1 MSEQSQL
8 PKVSVYLITLNEG
21 RHLDEVLAS
30 VKGADEILLVDSG
43 STDDTLSIA
52 EKHGA
57 RIIHQDWLGYA
68 RQKAFALEQCR
79 NDWVINLDGDEVLPE
94 GAFEQIQQRIAK
106 GDINGIYL
114 AHDDIFMG
122 HSLPYHRHHRFRRVY
137 RKSKSQW
144 NTSTKVHE
152 HIEVEPP
159 LTHLPIDVKHY
170 GYDSAHGY
178 MDKLNKYSLLKA
190 KQREER
196 GRHCSLARVLLIFPL
211 MFIKFYFIRRMFLA
225 GWRGFIKANI
235 DAFHFFLTEAKL
247 YERAYRRKRGDK
259 VEKSEY

>member
-1 MSEQSQL
+1 MSDT
-8 PKVSVYLITLNEG
+8 PKISVYLITKNEA
-21 RHLDEVLAS
+21 RHLDEVLTS
-30 VKGADEILLVDSG
+30 VNQADEIVLVDSG
-43 STDDTLSIA
+43 STDGTLRIA
-52 EKHGA
+52 ERHGA
-57 RIIHQDWLGYA
+57 RVIHQDWLGYA
-68 RQKAFALEQCR
+68 KQKAFALEQCR
-79 NDWVINLDGDEVLPE
+79 NDWVINLDGDEVLPD
-94 GAFEQIQQRIAK
+94 GAFEQIAARIAK
-106 GDINGIYL
+106 NDINGIYL

-122 HSLPYHRHHRFRRVY
+122 HSLPGHRHHRFRRVY

-144 NTSTKVHE
+144 NTATKVHE

-159 LTHLPIDVKHY
+159 LAHLPIDVKHY

-211 MFIKFYFIRRMFLA
+211 MFIKFYIIRRMFLA

-247 YERAYRRKRGDK
+247 YERQYRKKRGDDI
-259 VEKSEY
+259 EKSER

>member
-1 MSEQSQL
+1 MADT
-8 PKVSVYLITLNEG
+8 PKISVYLITKNEG
-21 RHLDEVLAS
+21 RHLDEVLSS
-30 VKGADEILLVDSG
+30 VKGADEIVLVDSG
-43 STDDTLSIA
+43 STDDTLTIA
-52 EKHGA
+52 EQHDA

-68 RQKAFALEQCR
+68 KQKAFALEQCR
-79 NDWVINLDGDEVLPE
+79 NDWVINLDGDEVLPD
-94 GAFEQIQQRIAK
+94 GAFEQIQQRIAE

-122 HSLPYHRHHRFRRVY
+122 HSLPGHRHHRFRRVY
-137 RKSKSQW
+137 RKSKSRW
-144 NTSTKVHE
+144 NTSLKVHE
-152 HIEVEPP
+152 HIEVDDP

-190 KQREER
+190 KQREEQ
-196 GRHCSLARVLLIFPL
+196 GRTCSLARVLLIFPL
-211 MFIKFYFIRRMFLA
+211 MFIKFYIIRRMFLA

-247 YERAYRRKRGDK
+247 YEREYRRKRGDD
-259 VEKSEY
+259 VEKSER

>member
-1 MSEQSQL
+1 MADL
-8 PKVSVYLITLNEG
+8 PKISVYLITKNEA

-30 VKGADEILLVDSG
+30 VKQADEIVLVDSG
-43 STDDTLSIA
+43 STDDTVAIA
-52 EKHGA
+52 ERHGA
-57 RIIHQDWLGYA
+57 RVIHQDWLGYA
-68 RQKAFALEQCR
+68 KQKAFALEQCQ

-106 GDINGIYL
+106 DDINGLYL

-122 HSLPYHRHHRFRRVY
+122 HSLTAHRHHRFRRVY

-144 NTSTKVHE
+144 NQSLKVHE
-152 HIEVEPP
+152 HIHVEPP
-159 LTHLPIDVKHY
+159 LDHLPIDVKHY

-190 KQREER
+190 KQREEQ
-196 GRHCSLARVLLIFPL
+196 GRPCSLARVLLIFPL
-211 MFIKFYFIRRMFLA
+211 MFFKFYVIRRMFLS

-247 YERAYRRKRGDK
+247 YERDYRRKRGDD
-259 VEKSEY
+259 VEKSER